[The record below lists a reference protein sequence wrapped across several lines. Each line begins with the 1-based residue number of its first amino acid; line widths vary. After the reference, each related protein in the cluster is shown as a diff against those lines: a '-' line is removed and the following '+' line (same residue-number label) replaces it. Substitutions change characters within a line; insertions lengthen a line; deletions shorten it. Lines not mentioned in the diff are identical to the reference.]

1 MRPSFHP
8 HHGRPAAED
17 LPDQNHCQPADAARP
32 RAPRTPLRLGLSFAV
47 HAASLRTLT
56 PSAQQK
62 RRGLQKPRPEVLP
75 PSTLNRSHG
84 TVLTAGSLHSPGSGA
99 AAARDRA
106 TAGRDLATTGCP
118 LGACGNPGFPRKSR
132 LLPLLPPPLAGP
144 PPETR
149 RERLQPAERL
159 PNYRPHPPPTH
170 QRLCHFNRRLST
182 RRKRGWTR
190 GKSRDTLAP

>member
-1 MRPSFHP
+1 LYSCLPPPTSSSFCLSFRRSRPRKRFTFFCGADYAFHLPGACPLHPLPPHAQTSRMRPSFHP

-17 LPDQNHCQPADAARP
+17 LPDQNHCQPAGAARP

-47 HAASLRTLT
+47 HAASLRMLT

-106 TAGRDLATTGCP
+106 TAALDEATAGR
-118 LGACGNPGFPRKSR
+118 R
-132 LLPLLPPPLAGP
+132 
-144 PPETR
+144 
-149 RERLQPAERL
+149 
-159 PNYRPHPPPTH
+159 
-170 QRLCHFNRRLST
+170 
-182 RRKRGWTR
+182 
-190 GKSRDTLAP
+190 